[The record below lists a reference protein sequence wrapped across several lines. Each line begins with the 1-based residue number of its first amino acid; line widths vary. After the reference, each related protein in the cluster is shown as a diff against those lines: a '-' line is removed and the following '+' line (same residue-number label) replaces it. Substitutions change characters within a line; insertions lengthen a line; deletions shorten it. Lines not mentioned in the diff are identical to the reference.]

1 MFEYA
6 SIVDVYEMKFVIL
19 CVSIA
24 VAIWLGNKFYDHRN
38 KK

>member
-6 SIVDVYEMKFVIL
+6 SILDVYEIKLYIL
-19 CVSIA
+19 CLSIA
-24 VAIWLGNKFYDHRN
+24 VAIWLGNKFYDTRN

>member
-6 SIVDVYEMKFVIL
+6 SIVDVYEMKFVSL

-24 VAIWLGNKFYDHRN
+24 VAIWLGNKFYDQRN

>member
-24 VAIWLGNKFYDHRN
+24 VAIWLGNKFIDYRN
-38 KK
+38 RK